1 MGRSRKYAV
10 LALGLIM
17 GTASWAQEEGP
28 AAGREWMEP
37 TGMLLSGE
45 TVIPMAGPAKEFHRL
60 LGRGDLARA
69 GANPGC
75 GTWFDESTLR
85 YLDYPFLRLELGPG
99 GAAMW
104 MAIYPTEADIA
115 LLTSKGKLD
124 GHTTLEEVQG
134 WFVDPGA
141 LTYED
146 PDEGTVTL
154 TIPEGAELDSAV
166 RLVFTKGGKLIII
179 EHFNPC

>member
-10 LALGLIM
+10 LVLGLIL

-28 AAGREWMEP
+28 AAGREWMRP

-45 TVIPMAGPAKEFHRL
+45 TAIPMSGGTKEFRRL
-60 LGRGDLARA
+60 LGKGHLT
-69 GANPGC
+69 GAEANTGC
-75 GTWFDESTLR
+75 GDWFNESALR
-85 YLDYPFLRLELGPG
+85 YLTYPFLRLELGPG

-104 MAIYPTEADIA
+104 MAVYPTEADIA

-124 GHTTLEEVQG
+124 EHTTLEEVQG
-134 WFVDPGA
+134 WFVDPDA

-154 TIPEGAELDSAV
+154 TVPEGAELDSAV
-166 RLVFTKGGKLIII
+166 RLVFTTEGKLIII
-179 EHFNPC
+179 EHFIPC